1 MIGSQWE
8 RSSRQFVLM
17 TPLEMAVKAL
27 GARYPG
33 LVAAQIG
40 RECRD
45 VPAAV
50 GALRQRMPQWF
61 EATTGAPGPRDAPA
75 MTLTMRP
82 SRY

>member
-33 LVAAQIG
+33 LAAAQIG

-61 EATTGAPGPRDAPA
+61 EAAQGDSSLGDAPA
-75 MTLTMRP
+75 TTAAARP
-82 SRY
+82 HRH